1 MIEKNL
7 QNIWTVS
14 RLSIIVSVIMYIDA
28 AATLNQ
34 GVSPE
39 DINQLRGYLE
49 TEYLV
54 FSFSRVR

>member
-1 MIEKNL
+1 MIEKTL

-14 RLSIIVSVIMYIDA
+14 RLSIIVSVIMYNDA